1 MHSLRLTSNVKTILS
16 LPFARKERFR
26 GPVWPTAPGLGESA
40 PPALP
45 GRAALTLPP
54 SRHTYGG
61 VLAEPSYNNK
71 KPGRGQFFRGNDQGK
86 RTSFLAM
93 RRFSSP
99 ANGRI
104 RRLQRP
110 CPPRPSGASSHSL
123 AGLLFLPVQPRAF
136 ALLRFSWNG
145 RLFQPGL
152 RWGRTILFLKCTP

>member
-1 MHSLRLTSNVKTILS
+1 MHSLRLTSNVKTILP

-99 ANGRI
+99 ASGRI

-110 CPPRPSGASSHSL
+110 CRPPGPLALPAIPSPACSSCPSSRGLSLCSGFPGAAGSSSPVCDG
-123 AGLLFLPVQPRAF
+123 AGQFY
-136 ALLRFSWNG
+136 S
-145 RLFQPGL
+145 
-152 RWGRTILFLKCTP
+152 